1 MTTVEPASTI
11 CPEADMFRRVVS
23 LGRKAGEER
32 QTAAMPQ
39 SPGDEVS
46 SPQDSKATSG
56 LASVFK
62 GLTGTAKLT
71 KSPPAPVQS
80 SGPSINAH
88 IAERLN
94 VTPTALRGLPQHTE
108 SFELLKDGSMNERV
122 TAACALRH
130 AVADNP
136 LTPVLDIWYAAK
148 DLVDP
153 TNPKATRYSG
163 WELLREC
170 VRHTSS
176 TDLERYEYF
185 QTISADANPED
196 FHLQLAALVDL
207 TSRARTL
214 SGFEYDVFPL
224 LSKWLGETFN
234 AVRAARGAAKKQGS
248 RLKGKGLVTGED
260 RNFADLFA
268 FVTDVIKFNFNVAND
283 AAVEVL
289 VDVLLDICMNTSAS
303 EDLQACIG
311 VLDAIVTF
319 GAIPVDKLKSCV
331 QVLCSIHC
339 LVPNLQKDA
348 WHTIGMLCRS
358 HNGQATVRLLLD
370 VLASLPADADN
381 KKEIVREVR
390 GALSVLLKL
399 VSKSSEKGYPTVPY
413 GLLVDGLSTVVK
425 STSAWK
431 IHLDILRLANALFC
445 DSQGNV
451 NNMLVD
457 EDWTP
462 IFNVTVTCAEA
473 VVALLARDEKTIESL
488 LASGEIDSS
497 ERLLARELAKLVHR
511 LESILLDEVSVVT
524 PKQDGVPSE
533 QADVSSH
540 RPEGVQLEQA
550 NALVQR
556 QDCVMFFA
564 QIHPTL
570 PDSAATLVLEHFK
583 KFRCCSPSDPLWEKN
598 LSLVLDAFLA
608 DRKRSTDVRLR
619 ALQAF
624 TEIYDMIELLD
635 DHFDPGFIP
644 ELMKRLLVDVA
655 EETDI
660 PLLQEVVSFAATV
673 ACTADL
679 TLFNH
684 IISTLSGVIEN
695 GRTRPPI
702 YNTPSH
708 VPETQATPQHSRST
722 SSQTPSNVVVRGYVL
737 IFLRVLSSDAT
748 KAASLLR
755 KLVSVVESCETDARI
770 TAMQLLF
777 RIRADWANRVFVTT
791 YLETNSLASSLYR
804 TEDSIARKI
813 AEEASYGGRSSRS
826 ETSASAR
833 SSRGISLGQSQMQDR
848 GYPLRSASGSKWT
861 AGTYQQL
868 WMFADAYALPES
880 PSQASSTVLYCCTP
894 NDTKEPDDP
903 ADATVLRTGLWL
915 DAILNLLREGCDW
928 EVYSFILVHLPAQ
941 LSNHAIFLNAVPQ
954 VQELR
959 RVICEQIRMNN
970 FQEPPSAYGLRR
982 ADVAICLFHSL
993 TMILS
998 YHQHFQ
1004 KAEEDEIVRAF
1015 VHGIATW
1022 ERSAKCCIHALTICC
1037 HELPSS
1043 TGKALVTILQKMS
1056 QIITQPHVAM
1066 HILEFLACLSRLP
1079 SLYANF
1085 REDEYRIV
1093 FGISFRY
1100 LQYVRGRKQT
1110 YRSSMNSDA
1119 ATPTAG
1125 EALSQPN
1132 ASDDLP
1138 QYVYTLAY
1146 HVIVFWFL
1154 ALKLP
1159 DRANHV
1165 GWIAKNLFT
1174 DVDGSQAADEQAQ
1187 LTIDFMQ
1194 RVTYADIDESAAD
1207 PLFTPE
1213 RFGEIV
1219 KKRWLIG
1226 NAIVTIE
1233 QAIAT
1238 GWAQITKRQPSGTSS
1253 YTIRE
1258 LFRPPPAHQ
1267 RPMNDS
1273 TRDGHVVSAN
1283 NVLPSHLLVQLLSS
1297 MPQGI
1302 DLSRPIPLPDDDTV
1316 NRAIRM
1322 FDHNST
1328 VDGHKVGVIYIGESQ
1343 TREAEILA
1351 NTTGSGDYIEFL
1363 NGLGTLTKLN
1373 GATFNTQGLDRQ
1385 YSTDGQYTFCWRD
1398 RVTEIVFHVTT
1409 QMPTNLDHDP
1419 QCTLKKRHIGNDFVN
1434 IIFNDSGL
1442 PFKFDTFPSDFNF
1455 VNIVI
1460 TPESRASFVATRQ
1473 RTPKDVEESFYKVR
1487 LMSKPGFP
1495 EISPASETKIVSLK
1509 ALPDFIRLLALNAS
1523 VFSLVWAHREGG
1535 EHISPWRN
1543 RLREIK
1549 RLRDK
1554 YGPKMYSHGP
1564 TPSPPGT
1571 ALGHGPAPAT
1581 SNAAQLE
1588 AARSGNSVRDSFSS
1602 LRRASVATFFTAS
1615 SEQNTHSH
1623 RSSMMSTATTE
1634 NTDMTSNAL
1643 ESLVES
1649 IDFSKWSA

>member
-1 MTTVEPASTI
+1 
-11 CPEADMFRRVVS
+11 MFRRVVS

-32 QTAAMPQ
+32 QIAAMSP
-39 SPGDEVS
+39 SPGDEAP
-46 SPQDSKATSG
+46 SPQESKSTSG

-62 GLTGTAKLT
+62 GLAGAAKLT
-71 KSPPAPVQS
+71 KSPPAPVQA
-80 SGPSINAH
+80 SGPLINAQ

-94 VTPTALRGLPQHTE
+94 VTPAVLRGIPQHTE

-122 TAACALRH
+122 AAANALRR

-136 LTPVLDIWYAAK
+136 LSPVLDIWYAAK

-153 TNPKATRYSG
+153 SNPKAARYSG

-170 VRHTSS
+170 VKHSSS

-196 FHLQLAALVDL
+196 FHLQLGALIDL
-207 TSRARTL
+207 TNHARTL

-224 LSKWLGETFN
+224 LSKWLQEVFD
-234 AVRAARGAAKKQGS
+234 AVRAARGAAKKS
-248 RLKGKGLVTGED
+248 RMKGKGLVTGED
-260 RNFADLFA
+260 RNFADLFG

-283 AAVEVL
+283 DAAEAL
-289 VDVLLDICMNTSAS
+289 IDVLLEICMNTSVE
-303 EDLQACIG
+303 EDLQACIS

-319 GAIPVDKLKSCV
+319 GAIPTDKLKSCV

-339 LVPNLQKDA
+339 LVLPLQKDA

-358 HNGQATVRLLLD
+358 HNGQSTVRLLLD
-370 VLASLPADADN
+370 VLASIPSNADKN
-381 KKEIVREVR
+381 KDVVREVR
-390 GALSVLLKL
+390 GALSVLSRL

-431 IHLDILRLANALFC
+431 IHLDILRLANALFR
-445 DSQGNV
+445 DSQDNI
-451 NNMLVD
+451 NNMLID

-462 IFNVTVTCAEA
+462 IFDVVVTCANA
-473 VVALLARDEKTIESL
+473 VVTLLAEDENTLQSL
-488 LASGEIDSS
+488 LTLGGTNSS
-497 ERLLARELAKLVHR
+497 EGMLAQELSKLIRR
-511 LESILLDEVSVVT
+511 LEAILLVETTVVI
-524 PKQDGVPSE
+524 PKQE
-533 QADVSSH
+533 
-540 RPEGVQLEQA
+540 
-550 NALVQR
+550 
-556 QDCVMFFA
+556 DCIIFFTKIYSA
-564 QIHPTL
+564 L

-583 KFRCCSPSDPLWEKN
+583 KFRCCSPSDPLWEAN

-608 DRKRSTDVRLR
+608 DRKRSTAVRLR

-624 TEIYDMIELLD
+624 TEVYDMIELLND
-635 DHFDPGFIP
+635 QFDSNFIP
-644 ELMKRLLVDVA
+644 ELMMRLLTDVA
-655 EETDI
+655 GETDI
-660 PLLQEVVSFAATV
+660 LLLQEVVSFAATV
-673 ACTADL
+673 ASTASLDL
-679 TLFNH
+679 FDHIVTTLWG
-684 IISTLSGVIEN
+684 IIETGRLRSPISTSL
-695 GRTRPPI
+695 
-702 YNTPSH
+702 SH
-708 VPETQATPQHSRST
+708 VPESVSSTQHSRSP
-722 SSQTPSNVVVRGYVL
+722 SNQSPSNVVARGYVQV
-737 IFLRVLSSDAT
+737 FLRVLSYDAA
-748 KAASLLR
+748 KATQLLR
-755 KLVSVVESCETDARI
+755 ALVAIVESNTSETDARI

-777 RIRADWANRVFVTT
+777 RLRADWANRVFVTT
-791 YLETNSLASSLYR
+791 HLETTSLADSLYR
-804 TEDSIARKI
+804 TDESVARKV
-813 AEEASYGGRSSRS
+813 AEEASYGGRAPRG
-826 ETSASAR
+826 EAAGSAR
-833 SSRGISLGQSQMQDR
+833 SSRGIPLGQGQMQDR
-848 GYPLRSASGSKWT
+848 GHPSRTASGSKWA

-868 WMFADAYALPES
+868 WMLSDADALPEA
-880 PSQASSTVLYCCTP
+880 PSRAASTVLYCYTP
-894 NDTKEPDDP
+894 NDTTEPDDL
-903 ADATVLRTGLWL
+903 AQAAVLRTGLWL
-915 DAILNLLREGCDW
+915 DAILNILQQGCDW
-928 EVYSFILVHLPAQ
+928 EVYSFVLIHLPSQ
-941 LSNHAIFLNAVPQ
+941 LSNHAIFLNAIPQ
-954 VQELR
+954 IQELR
-959 RVICEQIRMNN
+959 RVICEQIKMNK
-970 FQEPPSAYGLRR
+970 FQEPPNAYGLRR
-982 ADVAICLFHSL
+982 ADIAICLFHSL

-998 YHQHFQ
+998 YHKHFQ

-1022 ERSAKCCIHALTICC
+1022 ERSAKCCIHALTICL

-1043 TGKALVTILQKMS
+1043 AGKALVTILQKMA

-1100 LQYVRGRKQT
+1100 LQYVRGRKPT
-1110 YRSSMNSDA
+1110 YRFR
-1119 ATPTAG
+1119 
-1125 EALSQPN
+1125 EAPSHPN

-1159 DRANHV
+1159 DRATQV
-1165 GWIAKNLFT
+1165 GWIAKNLYT
-1174 DVDGSQAADEQAQ
+1174 DVDGSQVADEQAE
-1187 LTIDFMQ
+1187 LTMDFMQ
-1194 RVTYADIDESAAD
+1194 RVAYADVDESTAD
-1207 PLFTPE
+1207 PLFTSE
-1213 RFGEIV
+1213 RFGEII

-1233 QAIAT
+1233 QATET

-1258 LFRPPPAHQ
+1258 LFRPPPPHHESA
-1267 RPMNDS
+1267 RDS
-1273 TRDGHVVSAN
+1273 HATSAN
-1283 NVLPSHLLVQLLSS
+1283 SVLPNHLLVQLLSS
-1297 MPQGI
+1297 IPQGADI
-1302 DLSRPIPLPDDDTV
+1302 SRPVPLPDDDTV

-1328 VDGHKVGVIYIGESQ
+1328 VDGHKVGVIYIGENQ
-1343 TREAEILA
+1343 TNESEILA
-1351 NTTGSGDYIEFL
+1351 NITGSGDYVEFL

-1385 YSTDGQYTFCWRD
+1385 YDTDGQYTFCWRD

-1442 PFKFDTFPSDFNF
+1442 PFKFDTFPSDFNY

-1473 RTPKDVEESFYKVR
+1473 RTPKDVEESFYKVH

-1543 RLREIK
+1543 RLREIR
-1549 RLRDK
+1549 RLREK
-1554 YGPKMYSHGP
+1554 YGPRTTPHGP

-1571 ALGHGPAPAT
+1571 ALGHGSTPVT
-1581 SNAAQLE
+1581 VSAAQLE

-1602 LRRASVATFFTAS
+1602 LRRASVATFWTAS
-1615 SEQNTHSH
+1615 TSEPNTQSH
-1623 RSSMMSTATTE
+1623 RSSMLSTATTD
-1634 NTDMTSNAL
+1634 NTEITTINAL
-1643 ESLVES
+1643 DSLVDS
-1649 IDFSKWSA
+1649 IDFSRWST

>member
-1 MTTVEPASTI
+1 
-11 CPEADMFRRVVS
+11 MFRRVVS

-32 QTAAMPQ
+32 QIEAMSP
-39 SPGDEVS
+39 SPGDETP
-46 SPQDSKATSG
+46 SPQDSKPSSG

-62 GLTGTAKLT
+62 GLAGSAAKLT
-71 KSPPAPVQS
+71 KPPPAPVQP
-80 SGPSINAH
+80 SGPTINAK
-88 IAERLN
+88 IAEHLN
-94 VTPTALRGLPQHTE
+94 ANPKAVFRGLSQHTE

-122 TAACALRH
+122 AAANELRR

-136 LTPVLDIWYAAK
+136 LSPVLDIWYAAK

-170 VRHTSS
+170 VKHASS

-207 TSRARTL
+207 TNHARNL

-224 LSKWLGETFN
+224 LSKWLEEAFD

-248 RLKGKGLVTGED
+248 RMKGKGLVTAEE
-260 RNFADLFA
+260 RHFADLFG

-283 AAVEVL
+283 DAAEVL
-289 VDVLLDICMNTSAS
+289 IDVLLDICMNTSVE
-303 EDLQACIG
+303 EDLQACIS
-311 VLDAIVTF
+311 VMDAIVTF
-319 GAIPVDKLKSCV
+319 GAIPGDKLKSCV

-348 WHTIGMLCRS
+348 WHTVGMLCRS

-370 VLASLPADADN
+370 VLASLPTDADK
-381 KKEIVREVR
+381 KKEVVREVR
-390 GALSVLLKL
+390 GALSVLHKL

-445 DSQGNV
+445 DSQGNI

-457 EDWTP
+457 EDWTS
-462 IFNVTVTCAEA
+462 IFDVVVTCAEA
-473 VVALLARDEKTIESL
+473 VITLLKDGNTLQSLSDSGDVDSESM
-488 LASGEIDSS
+488 
-497 ERLLARELAKLVHR
+497 LARELTRLIRR
-511 LESILLDEVSVVT
+511 LEAILLDENSAII
-524 PKQDGVPSE
+524 PKQEGVHSD
-533 QADVSSH
+533 QADNGSQ

-550 NALVQR
+550 NTLVQR

-564 QIHPTL
+564 KIHPAL
-570 PDSAATLVLEHFK
+570 PDSAATLVLEYFK
-583 KFRCCSPSDPLWEKN
+583 KFRCCSPSDPLWETN

-608 DRKRSTDVRLR
+608 DRKRSTDVRLQ

-624 TEIYDMIELLD
+624 TEVYDMIELLND
-635 DHFDPGFIP
+635 QFDPDFIP
-644 ELMKRLLVDVA
+644 ELMMRLLVDVA
-655 EETDI
+655 AETDI
-660 PLLQEVVSFAATV
+660 LVLQEIVSFAATV
-673 ACTADL
+673 ASTSNMDL
-679 TLFNH
+679 FGH
-684 IISTLSGVIEN
+684 IIGTLWGIIEN
-695 GRTRPPI
+695 GRLRSPISPSLSHGPEPLPTGQHLRPVT
-702 YNTPSH
+702 NQS
-708 VPETQATPQHSRST
+708 
-722 SSQTPSNVVVRGYVL
+722 PSNVVARGYVQ
-737 IFLRVLSSDAT
+737 IFLRVLSYDAA
-748 KAASLLR
+748 KATRLLR
-755 KLVSVVESCETDARI
+755 SLVSIVESNLSETDARI

-777 RIRADWANRVFVTT
+777 RLRADWANRVFVTT
-791 YLETNSLASSLYR
+791 HMETSSLANSLYR
-804 TEDSIARKI
+804 TEESIARKI
-813 AEEASYGGRSSRS
+813 AEEAAYGGRTSRA
-826 ETSASAR
+826 ETAGSAR
-833 SSRGISLGQSQMQDR
+833 SSRGVSLGQGQMQDR
-848 GYPLRSASGSKWT
+848 GYPLRSASGSKWA

-868 WMFADAYALPES
+868 WVLSDAEALPEA
-880 PSQASSTVLYCCTP
+880 PSQAASTVLYCYTP
-894 NDTKEPDDP
+894 NDTTEPDGL
-903 ADATVLRTGLWL
+903 AQAAVLRTGVWL
-915 DAILNLLREGCDW
+915 DAILNLLRQGCDW
-928 EVYSFILVHLPAQ
+928 EVYSFILVHLPSQ
-941 LSNHAIFLNAVPQ
+941 LSNHAIFLNAIPQ
-954 VQELR
+954 IQELR
-959 RVICEQIRMNN
+959 RVICEQIKMNN

-998 YHQHFQ
+998 YHRHFQ

-1043 TGKALVTILQKMS
+1043 TGKALVTILQKMA

-1085 REDEYRIV
+1085 REDEYRIA

-1100 LQYVRGRKQT
+1100 LQYVRGRKQS
-1110 YRSSMNSDA
+1110 YRFSTNSDSS
-1119 ATPTAG
+1119 TPVAG
-1125 EALSQPN
+1125 EAPSHPN
-1132 ASDDLP
+1132 APDDLP

-1146 HVIVFWFL
+1146 HVVVFWFL

-1174 DVDGSQAADEQAQ
+1174 DVDGSQVSDEQAQ
-1187 LTIDFMQ
+1187 LTMDFMQ
-1194 RVTYADIDESAAD
+1194 RVTYADVDESAAD
-1207 PLFTPE
+1207 PLFTPD
-1213 RFGEIV
+1213 RFGEIL

-1233 QAIAT
+1233 QATAT

-1253 YTIRE
+1253 YIIRE
-1258 LFRPPPAHQ
+1258 LFRPPRAHQ
-1267 RPMNDS
+1267 RPMNEGA
-1273 TRDGHVVSAN
+1273 RDGHTVSTN
-1283 NVLPSHLLVQLLSS
+1283 SVLPNHLLVQLLSS
-1297 MPQGI
+1297 MPQGS

-1328 VDGHKVGVIYIGESQ
+1328 VDGHKVGVIYIGENQ
-1343 TREAEILA
+1343 TKESEILA
-1351 NTTGSGDYIEFL
+1351 NVTGSGDYVEFL

-1385 YSTDGQYTFCWRD
+1385 YDTDGQYTFCWRD

-1419 QCTLKKRHIGNDFVN
+1419 QCTMKKRHIGNDFVN

-1442 PFKFDTFPSDFNF
+1442 PFRFDTFPSEFNF

-1523 VFSLVWAHREGG
+1523 VFSLVWARREGG

-1549 RLRDK
+1549 RLREK
-1554 YGPKMYSHGP
+1554 YGPKVMPHGP

-1571 ALGHGPAPAT
+1571 ALGHGPTPAT
-1581 SNAAQLE
+1581 TTAAQLD

-1602 LRRASVATFFTAS
+1602 LRRSSVATFWTAS

-1623 RSSMMSTATTE
+1623 RSSMLSTATTD
-1634 NTDMTSNAL
+1634 NTEIMTNNGLDA
-1643 ESLVES
+1643 LVES
-1649 IDFSKWSA
+1649 IDFSKWST